1 MPRQASPHPA
11 AWARA
16 LGTCRPGRRER
27 TELGT
32 RPGLRAA
39 PAPAGS
45 LPHHAWLATARPG
58 LPACRT
64 GVPCPGRSI
73 VPRHPGVGR
82 VSWAP
87 PLAQVPRAWHPV
99 CNPPGT
105 ARRACGDGEGW
116 VTPGWHRALCHSTE
130 VRPSDTRGDGTRW
143 GKVHGGGTGG
153 CPEGRGV
160 GLRGPA
166 WPLLTPRCSSPLS
179 PQAVPGK
186 SHGPS

>member
-1 MPRQASPHPA
+1 MPRQASPRPA